1 MKYLTHWAT
10 ALLTAVFLLFVHYSD
25 NFVVETVR
33 LKSFDL
39 LQQTDEPVPSNDIA
53 IVRIDEAAI
62 EKYGQWPWKRDV
74 LAEIIWK
81 LRDAG
86 AGVIVLPILFSED
99 DRLGGDMVLA
109 EALAGNGI
117 IIAQTGSTQ
126 ANKNA
131 VPRGVAKIGDPLPY
145 LFEWPGMLG
154 PIPLLGD
161 NADGVGVLNTAPEID
176 GVVRRVPLI
185 MRVGDDTYPSIA
197 VEVIRLATGAPSY
210 QIKANQ
216 GGVEKIRVPGYPIIS
231 TDPNGQI
238 WLRWNKQFDE
248 YSIVDEDQFFALEGK
263 TVIIGV
269 TAEGIGGLI
278 ASPTG
283 PQYNYIPSAVT
294 LQTMMDGDQIQRPFW
309 AKLSELGATAILTIL
324 LVLLA
329 RFTPYYIVGGAIV
342 VFVGGLGYGA
352 LYAWQNYL
360 YLMDAAMPAIAVI
373 LVGLH
378 AVFNRFVLEF
388 QLKQQIKKQFEHY
401 LAPAMVK
408 KLQKDPSLLKLGG
421 DTRELTIMFTDIRG
435 FTPISEQYKTDPQ
448 GLTRLI
454 NRYMTPMTALV
465 MENEGTVDKYIGDA
479 LMAFWNAPLDVPDQR
494 RLATLT
500 AVQMLER
507 LELLNKE
514 LENEGLLPLRI
525 GIGINTGTVV
535 VGNMGGEQR
544 FDYSVLGD
552 AVNLAARLE
561 GQSKA
566 YGLTFLVGEDSLD
579 MTLDFEYVE
588 LDLIAVKGKTEGI
601 RIFTVLMESMDDE
614 QWKLIHNK
622 FLIEYRDGNFQQAID
637 EINKLQENGP
647 VTLQEY
653 YAVMLDRCQDMLI
666 NPPKD
671 WDGVYVA
678 TSK

>member
-10 ALLTAVFLLFVHYSD
+10 ALITAFVLIFVHYTD
-25 NFVVETVR
+25 NYVVETLR

-39 LQQTDEPVPSNDIA
+39 IQQTDEPVHSKDIA
-53 IVRIDEAAI
+53 VVQIDEAAI

-74 LAEIIWK
+74 LAEVIWK
-81 LRDAG
+81 LREAG

-99 DRLGGDMVLA
+99 DRLGGDNVLA
-109 EALAGNGI
+109 EALAGNGV

-126 ANKNA
+126 ANKNS
-131 VPRGVAKIGDPLPY
+131 VPRGVAKIGDPLPF

-161 NADGVGVLNTAPEID
+161 NADGVGVLNTVPEID

-185 MRVGDDTYPSIA
+185 MRVGEETYPSIA

-216 GGVEKIRVPGYPIIS
+216 GGIEKIRVPGYPIIN

-238 WLRWNKQFDE
+238 WLRWNKTFDAI
-248 YSIVDEDQFFALEGK
+248 SLADDDQFWSLEGK
-263 TVIIGV
+263 TVLVGI
-269 TAEGIGGLI
+269 TADGLGGLI

-283 PQYNYIPSAVT
+283 PKYNYIPAAVT
-294 LQTMMDGDQIQRPFW
+294 LQTVLDGDQIQRPYW
-309 AKLSELGATAILTIL
+309 AFLSELAATAIVGLLVIL
-324 LVLLA
+324 LA
-329 RFTPYYIVGGAIV
+329 AFAPYTIVALAIV
-342 VFVGGLGYGA
+342 AIGGGLIWA
-352 LYAWQNYL
+352 VMHAWTTHL
-360 YLMDAAMPAIAVI
+360 YLLDASIPLIA
-373 LVGLH
+373 LVLVSLH
-378 AVFNRFVLEF
+378 AVFNRFVKEF

-408 KLQKDPSLLKLGG
+408 KLQEDPSLLKLGG

-435 FTPISEQYKTDPQ
+435 FTPISEQYKTNPQ
-448 GLTRLI
+448 GLTSLI

-465 MENEGTVDKYIGDA
+465 MEKEGTVDKYIGDA

-494 RLATLT
+494 RLATET
-500 AVQMLER
+500 AIQMLER
-507 LELLNKE
+507 LDLLNKE
-514 LENEGLLPLRI
+514 LEDEGLLPLRI

-566 YGLTFLVGEDSLD
+566 YGLTFLIGEDSLD
-579 MTLDFEYVE
+579 MTLDFDYIE

-601 RIFTVLMESMDDE
+601 RIFTVLMEDMEDE
-614 QWKLIHNK
+614 QWKLWHDEM
-622 FLIEYRDGNFQQAID
+622 LIEYRNGNFDLAIT
-637 EINKLQENGP
+637 EIKKLQKDGP
-647 VTLQEY
+647 PTLYEY
-653 YAVMLDRCQDMLI
+653 YNVMLDRCEDMI
-666 NPPKD
+666 VNTPVD
-671 WDGVYVA
+671 WDGVYIA

>member
-10 ALLTAVFLLFVHYSD
+10 ALLTAFVLIFVHYTD
-25 NFVVETVR
+25 NYVVETLR

-39 LQQTDEPVPSNDIA
+39 IQQTDEPIHSKDIA
-53 IVRIDEAAI
+53 VVQIDEAAI
-62 EKYGQWPWKRDV
+62 EKYGQWPWKRDI
-74 LAEIIWK
+74 LAEVIWK
-81 LRDAG
+81 LREAG

-99 DRLGGDMVLA
+99 DRLGGDGVLA

-117 IIAQTGSTQ
+117 VIAQTGSTQ
-126 ANKNA
+126 ANKNS
-131 VPRGVAKIGDPLPY
+131 VPRGVAKIGDPLPF

-161 NADGVGVLNTAPEID
+161 NADGVGVLNTVPEID

-185 MRVGDDTYPSIA
+185 MRVGEETYPSIA

-216 GGVEKIRVPGYPIIS
+216 GGIEKIRVPGYPIIN

-238 WLRWNKQFDE
+238 WLRWNKTFDTV
-248 YSIVDEDQFFALEGK
+248 SLADEDQFWSLEGK
-263 TVIIGV
+263 TVLVGI
-269 TAEGIGGLI
+269 TAEGLGGII

-283 PQYNYIPSAVT
+283 PKYNYIPAAVT
-294 LQTMMDGDQIQRPFW
+294 LQTVLDGDQIQRPYW
-309 AKLSELGATAILTIL
+309 AFLTELAATAIVGLSVIL
-324 LVLLA
+324 LA
-329 RFTPYYIVGGAIV
+329 AFAPYWLVALSIIAIG
-342 VFVGGLGYGA
+342 GGLIWA
-352 LYAWQNYL
+352 VMYAWTTHL
-360 YLMDAAMPAIAVI
+360 YLLDASIPLIA
-373 LVGLH
+373 LVLVSLH
-378 AVFNRFVLEF
+378 AVFNRFVKEF

-408 KLQKDPSLLKLGG
+408 KLQQDPSLLKLGG

-435 FTPISEQYKTDPQ
+435 FTPISEQYKTNPQ
-448 GLTRLI
+448 GLTTLI

-465 MENEGTVDKYIGDA
+465 MEKEGTVDKYIGDA

-494 RLATLT
+494 RLATET
-500 AVQMLER
+500 AIQMLER
-507 LELLNKE
+507 LDLLNKE
-514 LENEGLLPLRI
+514 LEDEGLLPLRI

-566 YGLTFLVGEDSLD
+566 YGLTFLIGEDSLD
-579 MTLDFEYVE
+579 MTLDFDYIE

-601 RIFTVLMESMDDE
+601 RIFTVLMEDIEDE
-614 QWKLIHNK
+614 QWKLWHDEM
-622 FLIEYRDGNFQQAID
+622 LIEYRNGNFDLAIT
-637 EINKLQENGP
+637 EIKKLQKDGP
-647 VTLQEY
+647 PTLNEY
-653 YAVMLDRCQDMLI
+653 YNVMLDRCEDMI
-666 NPPKD
+666 VNTPVD

>member
-10 ALLTAVFLLFVHYSD
+10 ALLTAFVLIFVHYTD
-25 NFVVETVR
+25 NYVVETLR

-39 LQQTDEPVPSNDIA
+39 IQQTDEPIHSEDIA
-53 IVRIDEAAI
+53 VVQIDEAAI
-62 EKYGQWPWKRDV
+62 EKYGPWPWKRDV
-74 LAEIIWK
+74 LAEVIWK
-81 LRDAG
+81 LREAG

-99 DRLGGDMVLA
+99 DRLGGDRVLA
-109 EALAGNGI
+109 EALAGNGV

-126 ANKNA
+126 ANKNS
-131 VPRGVAKIGDPLPY
+131 VPRGVAKIGDPLPF

-161 NADGVGVLNTAPEID
+161 NADGVGVLNTVPEID

-185 MRVGDDTYPSIA
+185 MRVGEETYPSIA

-216 GGVEKIRVPGYPIIS
+216 GGIEKIRVPGYPIIN

-238 WLRWNKQFDE
+238 WLRWNKTFDAV
-248 YSIVDEDQFFALEGK
+248 SLADEDQFWSLEGK
-263 TVIIGV
+263 TVLVGI
-269 TAEGIGGLI
+269 TAEGLGGII

-283 PQYNYIPSAVT
+283 PKYNYIPAAVT
-294 LQTMMDGDQIQRPFW
+294 LQTVLDGDQIQRPYW
-309 AKLSELGATAILTIL
+309 AFLTELAATAIVGLLVIL
-324 LVLLA
+324 LA
-329 RFTPYYIVGGAIV
+329 AFAPYWLVALSIVSIG
-342 VFVGGLGYGA
+342 GGLIWA
-352 LYAWQNYL
+352 VMHAWTTHL
-360 YLMDAAMPAIAVI
+360 YLLDASIPLIA
-373 LVGLH
+373 LVLVSLH
-378 AVFNRFVLEF
+378 AVFNRFVKEF

-408 KLQKDPSLLKLGG
+408 KLQQDPSLLKLGG

-435 FTPISEQYKTDPQ
+435 FTPISEQYKTNPQ
-448 GLTRLI
+448 GLTTLI

-465 MENEGTVDKYIGDA
+465 MEKEGTVDKYIGDA

-494 RLATLT
+494 RLATET
-500 AVQMLER
+500 AIQMLER
-507 LELLNKE
+507 LDLLNKE
-514 LENEGLLPLRI
+514 LEDEGLLPLRI

-566 YGLTFLVGEDSLD
+566 YGLTFLIGEDSLD
-579 MTLDFEYVE
+579 MTLDFDYIE

-601 RIFTVLMESMDDE
+601 RIFTVLMEDIEDE
-614 QWKLIHNK
+614 QWKLWHDEM
-622 FLIEYRDGNFQQAID
+622 LIEYRNGNFDLAIT
-637 EINKLQENGP
+637 EIKKLQKDGP
-647 VTLQEY
+647 PTLHEY
-653 YAVMLDRCQDMLI
+653 YNVMLDRCEDMI
-666 NPPKD
+666 ANTPID

>member
-1 MKYLTHWAT
+1 MKWITHWAT
-10 ALLTAVFLLFVHYSD
+10 ALITLAVLSLYGWQDPYVKQLLRF
-25 NFVVETVR
+25 
-33 LKSFDL
+33 KSFDVI
-39 LQQTDEPVPSNDIA
+39 QQYDTPTLSQDVAFLE
-53 IVRIDEAAI
+53 IDERAI

-74 LAEIIWK
+74 LADIIWK